1 MLVGQGRAGK
11 TAVANSMMGKGYQG
25 NTASTIGTEK
35 FERSIVCGKVGRTQS
50 VLKECKRSY
59 IELEQMVA
67 NSIFLLRKPA
77 ASSIAPD
84 SKSNVGV
91 DVADSIAFVTSLITE
106 ERTSMMDQSLMKP
119 YEKIGTEC
127 HRSSAVEETVSK
139 RLALG
144 DIDNA
149 MVKQYSENISIDSEL
164 VISLYDFGGQDIFNV
179 LHPFFMS
186 RYGVYVVVFDMEL
199 FLSKDEEKRESCMK
213 HLKFW
218 MNSIVMHTYDEVS
231 GKTAPVAIVGTRKD
245 KVSRFEDHERISLM
259 LYKMFCSSS
268 IWSSLLLYIED
279 TRSLNFFPVNNT
291 KWFSMTV
298 ALKRLLDSFVCIL
311 DKSDF
316 VKKPVSLVWIKIL
329 DEMKAKNTSFLG
341 ISEVEE
347 MCKVY
352 CLSSNE
358 IAEMLTFLYE
368 MGILIWINE
377 EKLRDIVILDPIEYF
392 VKPVTMIICKHIAT
406 KDDPYHT
413 VHCEKVH
420 KACRDEWSQDWFHML
435 EFGLVSERLAVRLL
449 GSICESGDHIDKI
462 LLLMERYGF
471 LTRISALVPVQYIIP
486 ALLPEN
492 PRLLLHE
499 KSDLLMGKLIS
510 RLTTRLT
517 LLDSFSSRVS
527 FTFTFGL
534 PAATSILLR
543 EDAAFFSFEDVKQ
556 SGFLPSGLFTRFI
569 TAVLEECEL
578 GANFNSESLL
588 LFRDKVQ
595 VCYRNRNIKL
605 SHLMEQNMIQVE
617 VEEEDSGSS
626 HALGGEELSSL
637 HSNLCRILSSSI
649 KQCFKNLQFITVL
662 PVSAELLSGAS
673 SSSASSA
680 SCQGFLSLPA
690 IQRFPVS
697 SPRKHF
703 VSFDGCCSVSINH
716 DIIQKE
722 YPLWIIS
729 QSPPVPPLPPTP
741 VFCTDVF
748 LSHDWGKDNTMN
760 HEKVKIINEALQKKG
775 LITWFDEE
783 KMKGDLI
790 DRMTEGIEKTKCVLV
805 FVTENY
811 RNKVNGLE
819 KRDNCYLEFS
829 HATFQKG
836 PQKMISIVMEKE
848 MRNTKDWKGQIGVAL
863 QKHIY
868 YDFSEID
875 FVSLSSSSLD
885 LEDENSEFKKKIDKL
900 VEEILEMIKN

>member
-11 TAVANSMMGKGYQG
+11 TAVANNLMGKGYQG

-35 FERSIVCGKVGRTQS
+35 FERKIVCGKIGKTQS
-50 VLKECKRSY
+50 VLEECKRSY

-67 NSIFLLRKPA
+67 NSISLLRKPA
-77 ASSIAPD
+77 ASSVAPD
-84 SKSNVGV
+84 SKSNVGADV
-91 DVADSIAFVTSLITE
+91 DDSIAFVSSLITE
-106 ERTSMMDQSLMKP
+106 EKTSLVDQNLMKP
-119 YEKIGTEC
+119 YEKISIEC
-127 HRSSAVEETVSK
+127 RCPSAVEETVSK
-139 RLALG
+139 RLALS

-149 MVKQYSENISIDSEL
+149 MVKQYSENISTDSDL
-164 VISLYDFGGQDIFNV
+164 VVSLYDFGGQDIFNV

-245 KVSRFEDHERISLM
+245 KVSHFEDHERISLM
-259 LYKMFCSSS
+259 IYKMFCSSS
-268 IWSSLLLYIED
+268 VWSSLLLYIED
-279 TRSLNFFPVNNT
+279 TRSLNFFPANNT

-316 VKKPVSLVWIKIL
+316 VKKPVSLVWIKIC

-352 CLSSNE
+352 GLSSNE
-358 IAEMLTFLYE
+358 IAEMLTFFYE

-392 VKPVTMIICKHIAT
+392 VKPATMIICKHIAT
-406 KDDPYHT
+406 KDDPYRT
-413 VHCEKVH
+413 VHCEEVH
-420 KACRDEWSQDWFHML
+420 KACREEWSQDWFRML
-435 EFGLVSERLAVRLL
+435 EFGIVSERLAVRLL
-449 GSICESGDHIDKI
+449 GSICESKDHIDKI

-471 LTRISALVPVQYIIP
+471 LTRISALLPVQYIIP

-492 PRLLLHE
+492 PCLLLHE
-499 KSDLLMGKLIS
+499 KSDLLMEKLIS
-510 RLTTRLT
+510 RLTTRLA

-527 FTFTFGL
+527 FTFAFGL

-543 EDAAFFSFEDVKQ
+543 EDAAFFSFDDIKQ

-569 TAVLEECEL
+569 TSVIEECEL

-617 VEEEDSGSS
+617 IEEDSGGS
-626 HALGGEELSSL
+626 HALGREELSSL

-662 PVSAELLSGAS
+662 PVSSELLSCAS
-673 SSSASSA
+673 SSSV

-690 IQRFPVS
+690 IQMFPVS

-703 VSFDGCCSVSINH
+703 VSCDGYYSVSINH
-716 DIIQKE
+716 NIIQKE

-729 QSPPVPPLPPTP
+729 QSPPFPPQPPTP
-741 VFCTDVF
+741 VICTDVF
-748 LSHDWGKDNTMN
+748 LSHDWGKDNTIN
-760 HEKVKIINEALQKKG
+760 HEKVKMINEALQKKG

-819 KRDNCYLEFS
+819 KRDNCCIEFS

-848 MRNTKDWKGQIGVAL
+848 MRNTRDWKGPIGAAL

-875 FVSLSSSSLD
+875 FLSLSSSPLD

-900 VEEILEMIKN
+900 VKEISEMIKN